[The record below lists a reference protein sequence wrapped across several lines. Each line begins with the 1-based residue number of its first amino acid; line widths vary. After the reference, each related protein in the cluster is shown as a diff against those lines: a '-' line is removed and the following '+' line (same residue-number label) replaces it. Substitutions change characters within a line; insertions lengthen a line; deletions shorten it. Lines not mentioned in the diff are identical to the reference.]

1 MEETVME
8 NEKKNEKLLDA
19 LLAHVD
25 TNNEDKLVDD
35 IKEEDVPE
43 GDAIIELSVSRW
55 VISPS
60 QLNWDDTDLEA
71 IEKVRKVLV
80 SDRFNLIMAETPEAR
95 DEMADK
101 VLEKASVIEK
111 NLGIYIDYG
120 EIRDDLTKY
129 ESALL
134 AASDVISLYEWLKAQ
149 IQYMTLQS
157 RCLTAEDECASL
169 FENSNI
175 EYVANLENENQG
187 NNNETDPY
195 VNYEVKDPAVREA
208 LNNHD
213 DNKLISSFMDDHSV
227 SGLLD

>member
-1 MEETVME
+1 ME
-8 NEKKNEKLLDA
+8 NEKKNGKLLDA
-19 LLAHVD
+19 LLSHVD
-25 TNNEDKLVDD
+25 ANEGDNPVDD
-35 IKEEDVPE
+35 IKEEDIPE

-111 NLGIYIDYG
+111 NLGIYIDYA
-120 EIRDDLTKY
+120 EIRNDLRKY
-129 ESALL
+129 EAALL

-149 IQYMTLQS
+149 IQYMTLQN
-157 RCLTAEDECASL
+157 RCLVAEDECASL

-175 EYVANLENENQG
+175 DYVANLENGNQE
-187 NNNETDPY
+187 NNNETENDPY
-195 VNYEVKDPAVREA
+195 ANYKVKDPTVREA
-208 LNNHD
+208 LDNYES
-213 DNKLISSFMDDHSV
+213 NKLINSFMDDHSV